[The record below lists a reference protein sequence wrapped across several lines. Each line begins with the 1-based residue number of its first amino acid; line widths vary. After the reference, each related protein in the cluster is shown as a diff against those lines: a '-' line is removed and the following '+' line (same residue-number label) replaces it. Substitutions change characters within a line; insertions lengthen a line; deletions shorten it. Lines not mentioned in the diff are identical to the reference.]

1 MMTCAFSGMARPL
14 AGVTAQYT
22 LLGNC
27 SSGLRRGWA
36 WSRGVG
42 GATEVVGGAG
52 GPAPQMTNQ
61 VPGVGTGDEES

>member
-1 MMTCAFSGMARPL
+1 MVTCAFLGMARTL

-27 SSGLRRGWA
+27 SSGLRWGGRGHA
-36 WSRGVG
+36 WVG

-52 GPAPQMTNQ
+52 GFAPQITNQ
-61 VPGVGTGDEES
+61 GPGMGTGDEES